1 MGLRERAE
9 APDRDMGVI
18 VSAKMRSRGNG
29 GEGNTLEGGE
39 GTGDRRGLGASPEDS
54 GIQGGLNVWREW
66 S

>member
-1 MGLRERAE
+1 
-9 APDRDMGVI
+9 MGVI
-18 VSAKMRSRGNG
+18 VSAKMRSQGNG